1 VSGDA
6 AFAVRPIGYV
16 RSTRTLPEDDH
27 WDSVVSSIA
36 LDATQFTPDAL
47 LGLASFSHVE
57 VVFLFDRVAAR
68 DGGPPMPE
76 ARHPRGNAEWPK
88 VGIFAQR
95 GKDRP
100 NRLGT
105 TICRIVRVDGL
116 ELHVTGL
123 DAIDGTPVLDLK
135 PWVREFGPRGDVEQP
150 AWMTELMRD
159 YWE

>member
-1 VSGDA
+1 MRGDA
-6 AFAVRPIGYV
+6 AFAVRPIGHV
-16 RSTRTLPEDDH
+16 RSTRTVPEDDH
-27 WDSVVSSIA
+27 WDSVVASIV
-36 LDATQFTPDAL
+36 LDAAQFTPDAL
-47 LGLASFSHVE
+47 LGLASFSHIE

-68 DGGPPMPE
+68 GDGTST

-95 GKDRP
+95 GKERP

-105 TICRIVRVDGL
+105 TICRILRVVGL
-116 ELHVTGL
+116 EIHVAGL
-123 DAIDGTPVLDLK
+123 DAIDGTPVLDVK

>member
-1 VSGDA
+1 MSGP
-6 AFAVRPIGYV
+6 AFAVHPIGYV
-16 RSTRTLPEDDH
+16 RSTRTLPEDDR
-27 WDSVVSSIA
+27 WDSVVSSVV
-36 LDATQFTPDAL
+36 LDAAQFTPDAL
-47 LGLASFSHVE
+47 LGLSSFSHVE
-57 VVFLFDRVAAR
+57 VVFLFDRVAASAIET
-68 DGGPPMPE
+68 G
-76 ARHPRGNAEWPK
+76 ARHPRGNAEWPR

-116 ELHVTGL
+116 ELHVTDL

-135 PWVREFGPRGDVEQP
+135 PWVREFGPRGDVDQP
-150 AWMTELMRD
+150 TWMTELMRE